1 MKNIYI
7 CGFMGCGK
15 SLVSKIIAK
24 KLKVNCIDT
33 DTKIK
38 QSKNMQIHEIFEK
51 YGESYFR
58 QLESELLKS
67 LQNTNNSIIAT
78 GGGTLISNRE
88 NAKIA
93 KSNGIIIFLET
104 PFELCWSRIK
114 DSKRPLI
121 TNNSVNDVRHLYE
134 KRQPQYKEISNI
146 AVLNNKSSIY
156 CANRIIT
163 IIKKRNNPN
172 SNL

>member
-24 KLKVNCIDT
+24 KLNVNCIDT

-38 QSKNMQIHEIFEK
+38 QSQNMQIHEIFEK

-67 LQNTNNSIIAT
+67 LQNTNHSIIAT
-78 GGGTLISNRE
+78 GGGTLIGNKT

-93 KSNGIIIFLET
+93 KSNGIIVFLET
-104 PFELCWSRIK
+104 PFELCWNRIK

-121 TNNSVNDVRHLYE
+121 TNNNMDDVRHLYE
-134 KRQPQYKEISNI
+134 ERQQQYREISNI
-146 AVLNNKSSIY
+146 AVLNNKSLIY
-156 CANRIIT
+156 CANRIIN

>member
-1 MKNIYI
+1 MRNIYV

-24 KLKVNCIDT
+24 KLKINLIDT
-33 DTKIK
+33 DRKIQ
-38 QSKNMQIHEIFEK
+38 QSKNMPIHEIFAK

-58 QLESELLKS
+58 KLENELLYS
-67 LQNTNNSIIAT
+67 LKNTNNSIVAT
-78 GGGTLISNRE
+78 GGGMLISNSE
-88 NAKIA
+88 NVKVA

-104 PFELCWSRIK
+104 PFEICWNRIK
-114 DSKRPLI
+114 NSKRPLV
-121 TNNSVNDVRHLYE
+121 TNSNMSDVHYLYE
-134 KRQPQYKEISNI
+134 ERQQQYRKISNI

-156 CANRIIT
+156 CANRIIN

-172 SNL
+172 SKL

>member
-24 KLKVNCIDT
+24 KLKINRIDT
-33 DTKIK
+33 DMQIQ
-38 QSKNMQIHEIFEK
+38 QSTNMQIHDIFVK

-58 QLESELLKS
+58 KLESELL
-67 LQNTNNSIIAT
+67 NTLKNTSNSVIST
-78 GGGTLISNRE
+78 GGGMLINNSE
-88 NAKIA
+88 NAKVA

-104 PFELCWSRIK
+104 PFELCWNRIK

-121 TNNSVNDVRHLYE
+121 TNSSMSDVRRLYE
-134 KRQPQYKEISNI
+134 KRQQQYRKISNI
-146 AVLNNKSSIY
+146 AILNNKSSIY
-156 CANRIIT
+156 CANQIIS
-163 IIKKRNNPN
+163 IVRKRNNSN
-172 SNL
+172 SKL